1 MLKRFV
7 CTNDF
12 FDIFVDLHQM
22 NSISQSF
29 TTFKCSETVEW
40 WNWQTRMIK
49 GHVPRGVGV
58 QVPLRPP
65 ILKTKSYDLVF
76 LCRLRRA
83 SADPAAMT
91 EVPVRAAVR
100 IESK

>member
-1 MLKRFV
+1 
-7 CTNDF
+7 
-12 FDIFVDLHQM
+12 
-22 NSISQSF
+22 
-29 TTFKCSETVEW
+29 
-40 WNWQTRMIK
+40 
-49 GHVPRGVGV
+49 
-58 QVPLRPP
+58 
-65 ILKTKSYDLVF
+65 LVF